1 MSLKSFTTLAGLG
14 VSASAAVVLA
24 LFRTFMEGP
33 PLWMVALAC
42 VGVVALAAWWWHG
55 ELGRGATYVEFSSA
69 ARRAMAHAI
78 TLAVLAHCV
87 WLMWALTDPGSWKA
101 HALRL
106 IGLALVEWVVAA
118 AWAYRLTHLLPLV
131 KPAAE
136 VEVYQPTPTLLVND
150 EPHLQTADERMQN
163 ILTRGGWP
171 YVLVTKVMMLPDGH
185 QGRTFECRALSELT
199 VSELLGKEVSTVKM
213 IGPGDEEKLA
223 IAAEE
228 ELGVDL
234 ETNWLRI
241 QSTKR
246 PGRVLVTIALE
257 DIMAKALP
265 YELVTTLAAPD
276 EPFKLGSQ
284 IHGDPA
290 TIEFGT
296 KHGVICGATGS
307 GKTGVVNVMIAEG
320 TRRRGRVYVCAVEK
334 GYDLVGQWYDCHLG
348 TDNVL
353 PFQTVVGI
361 DDVLQLLAEF
371 YYEARRR
378 QNLPHHER
386 GNFEPWTLFIE
397 EAPAVL
403 TNNDRI
409 IEIEGRRYN
418 ASALV
423 AHCKRTVLA
432 SDMTIWELSQEFDNA
447 MFGDSAASIKG
458 NSGIKILTRSQSG
471 DERSRALGKGGA
483 ALRDL
488 DWPGEMYIK
497 DVGDPYAAKS
507 QYINEMHG
515 NKKRLHEGVDIAAV
529 SLQRSTL
536 VSARASGPLS
546 PWMAALPTTMT
557 PEYRDYLQG
566 NRSLPT
572 SADTSR
578 TAIEAADAA
587 SLADKAIAELEAQL
601 NQRDQVKLHLVDNAP
616 AKPPMLEFIVDALKG
631 SGSGMTTDELVAAA
645 TAAGYEKTSKSSIE
659 NALSRL
665 RGKQRIESLD
675 DTDGRRIH
683 KAA

>member
-1 MSLKSFTTLAGLG
+1 MSLKSFTTLAGLAVTG
-14 VSASAAVVLA
+14 FAAVVLA
-24 LFRTFMEGP
+24 LFRAYMEGP
-33 PLWMVALAC
+33 PLWAIALGC
-42 VGVVALAAWWWHG
+42 VGVVVLAAWWWHG
-55 ELGRGATYVEFSSA
+55 ELGRGASYVEFSSA
-69 ARRAMAHAI
+69 ARLAMARTI
-78 TLAVLAHCV
+78 TFAVLVHCV
-87 WLMWALTDPGSWKA
+87 WLVWTLADLDAWPA

-106 IGLALVEWVVAA
+106 AGLALVEWVVAV
-118 AWAYRLTHLLPLV
+118 AWDYRLTHLLPRS
-131 KPAAE
+131 PGQE
-136 VEVYQPTPTLLVND
+136 VEIYRPTPTLLVND
-150 EPHLQTADERMQN
+150 KPELQSADEVMQN
-163 ILTRGGWP
+163 VLARGGWP
-171 YVLVTKVMMLPDGH
+171 YVLVTKYWQLPDGH
-185 QGRTFECRALSELT
+185 KGATFECRALSEQT
-199 VSELLGKEVSTVKM
+199 VSELLGKDVTSVKA

-223 IAAEE
+223 LAAEE
-228 ELGVDL
+228 EMRIEL
-234 ETNWLRI
+234 ETNWVRI
-241 QSTKR
+241 QATKR
-246 PGRVLVTIALE
+246 PGRVLVTVALE

-265 YELVTTLAAPD
+265 YELVTTLADPD

-290 TIEFGT
+290 TIEFGK
-296 KHGVICGATGS
+296 KHGVICGPTGS

-348 TDNVL
+348 TDNDL

-403 TNNDRI
+403 TNNDRV

-471 DERSRALGKGGA
+471 DERSRAFGKGGA
-483 ALRDL
+483 AMRDL

-497 DVGDPYAAKS
+497 DIGDPYAAKS

-515 NKKRLHEGVDIAAV
+515 NKKRLHEGVDIATV

-536 VSARASGPLS
+536 VSLRASGPLS
-546 PWMAALPTTMT
+546 PWMAALPTRMT

-566 NRSLPT
+566 RRSLPT
-572 SADTSR
+572 SNNSTISLP
-578 TAIEAADAA
+578 AIVAVDAA
-587 SLADKAIAELEAQL
+587 ALADQAIAELEAQL
-601 NQRDQVKLHLVDNAP
+601 DLRDQAMLHVVDNESKPGPRQQIADLVTEAGREMTRSEILAALDDVSESSIDNHLSKLVQQGRLCRPSAGVYAP
-616 AKPPMLEFIVDALKG
+616 AE
-631 SGSGMTTDELVAAA
+631 AA
-645 TAAGYEKTSKSSIE
+645 
-659 NALSRL
+659 
-665 RGKQRIESLD
+665 
-675 DTDGRRIH
+675 
-683 KAA
+683 